1 MRTGSYRATAREDRG
16 KALAGVVI
24 VHLALGAALLTGLNV
39 ETVSRAV
46 ERLKTFDI
54 SEEPPPP
61 PVEEPPPV
69 LDESGAPEE
78 EAAPANIRS
87 RPTPVVAPPPR
98 MPPPV
103 PLPLNTSRVRGP
115 EGADRTA
122 GAASTLGSGTGAG
135 GAGTGFGGGGSGGTG
150 TGAGSGAGFTPARRI
165 SKIPDREYRRLVA
178 VSGMRRGSVG
188 ITLKVN
194 TDGSTSNCRVVRSS
208 GSAGTDALMCQL
220 AVRYVRFR
228 PARDPQGRP
237 VAQDIT
243 WYPNWW
249 KPD

>member
-1 MRTGSYRATAREDRG
+1 MGSYRATERQDRG
-16 KALAGVVI
+16 KALAGVLV
-24 VHLALGAALLTGLNV
+24 VHVALGAAILTGLDV
-39 ETVSRAV
+39 DTVTRAV

-54 SEEPPPP
+54 TEEAPPPP
-61 PVEEPPPV
+61 IEEPPPV
-69 LDESGAPEE
+69 MDESGAPED

-103 PLPLNTSRVRGP
+103 PLPLNTSNVRGP

-122 GAASTLGSGTGAG
+122 GAASTPGTGTGAG

-150 TGAGSGAGFTPARRI
+150 TGPGSGAGFTPAQRI
-165 SKIPDREYRRLVA
+165 RKIPDSQYRRIVA
-178 VSGMRRGSVG
+178 ATGMRRGRVG

-194 TDGSTSNCRVVRSS
+194 VDGTASNCRVARSS
-208 GSAGTDALMCQL
+208 GHAVADRLMCEL
-220 AVRYVRFR
+220 AVQYMRWR

-237 VAQDIT
+237 VAQDVT
-243 WYPNWW
+243 WYPDWS
-249 KPD
+249 PR